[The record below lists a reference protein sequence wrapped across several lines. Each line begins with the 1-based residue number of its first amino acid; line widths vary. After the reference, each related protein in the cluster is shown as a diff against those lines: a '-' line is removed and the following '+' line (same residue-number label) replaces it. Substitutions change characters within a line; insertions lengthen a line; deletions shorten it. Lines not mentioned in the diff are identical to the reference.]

1 MDADER
7 QNMHALLLS
16 YIYFIAGRHSFA
28 PGDNF
33 EYLLWDD
40 LHGTFEDTT
49 YVSFEEGH
57 EIIQL
62 AVNTDCWVVYNDE
75 TRMFEL
81 IDLEEWEALISAPR
95 GATV

>member
-1 MDADER
+1 MHDE
-7 QNMHALLLS
+7 QKMKELLLS
-16 YIYFIAGRHSFA
+16 YVSLTAGRHGFA

-40 LHGTFEDTT
+40 LHGRFEDTT

-57 EIIQL
+57 EIIRL
-62 AVNTDCWVVYNDE
+62 AVNTDSWVVYNDE

-81 IDLEEWEALISAPR
+81 IDLDAWEELIKKR
-95 GATV
+95 GH

>member
-1 MDADER
+1 MSDE
-7 QNMHALLLS
+7 QKMKALLLS
-16 YIYFIAGRHSFA
+16 YVSLTAGRSGFA

-57 EIIQL
+57 EIIRL
-62 AVNTDCWVVYNDE
+62 AVETDCWVVYNDE
-75 TRMFEL
+75 TRMFDV
-81 IDLEEWEALISAPR
+81 IDLEEWEALVSAPR